1 MHRKLWIVGLLVLL
15 SLALLAP
22 TAYARGLAD
31 DKVIFGENYVLRS
44 GERLDG
50 NLAVI
55 GGKVT
60 LERDSIVTDDVAV
73 MGGALTVAGS
83 VRGSVAVFG
92 GTVILDDSAVIEGD
106 LAVFGGSIERAAGA
120 VVQGD
125 VFGPRLPAVPLLPGV
140 PELPQAPTAHRGP
153 FDLLVAL
160 FRWQMWTLG
169 LSLCLVLLGIVA
181 LLVAPKEMARIVGA
195 VATEPAVSFGV
206 GLLTLVVA
214 CLGGALLLIA
224 CGLGLLIWLIAGFAL
239 LLGWLAVGLWAGQ
252 RLLRALKVADAS
264 ALAEMALGVFL
275 ITVLARLPFCVGFL
289 CLVVIG
295 ATGLGAVVLTRFGT
309 QSYSHS
315 AGGAPAASPPP
326 SSGIL
331 MPASAPQTDLAA
343 APDAEPP
350 LVPDESPAAAAPVVP
365 LVLPAELSGPAV
377 SLMDDDLE
385 IVIGVGPDEASRLR
399 AAGVRTLAE
408 LAAADPAILGP
419 AIGVPVERIVSED
432 WIGQARRL

>member
-224 CGLGLLIWLIAGFAL
+224 CGLGLLIWLLAAFAF

-252 RLLRALKVADAS
+252 RMLRALRVRDTS
-264 ALAEMALGVFL
+264 ALGEMVFGVFL
-275 ITVLARLPFCVGFL
+275 ITVLARLPWCIGFL
-289 CLVVIG
+289 VAVIIG
-295 ATGLGAVVLTRFGT
+295 SIGLGAVVLTRFGT
-309 QSYSHS
+309 QSPRVGVRPT
-315 AGGAPAASPPP
+315 AGGGPVPPAPPEPLPPAAV
-326 SSGIL
+326 
-331 MPASAPQTDLAA
+331 
-343 APDAEPP
+343 EPIAP
-350 LVPDESPAAAAPVVP
+350 LVP
-365 LVLPAELSGPAV
+365 PAEPMPSEPALPLLPQV
-377 SLMDDDLE
+377 EMTA
-385 IVIGVGPDEASRLR
+385 GEARSE
-399 AAGVRTLAE
+399 AA
-408 LAAADPAILGP
+408 
-419 AIGVPVERIVSED
+419 
-432 WIGQARRL
+432 

>member
-1 MHRKLWIVGLLVLL
+1 MYRKLWLAGL
-15 SLALLAP
+15 LALLLAAILAP
-22 TAYARGLAD
+22 AAYAGGLAD
-31 DKVIFGENYVLRS
+31 DKIVVGENYVLAA

-55 GGKVT
+55 GGDVT
-60 LERDSIVTDDVAV
+60 LERDSVITGDVAV
-73 MGGALTVAGS
+73 LGGTLTASGA

-92 GTVILDDSAVIEGD
+92 GAVTLNDSAVIEGD
-106 LAVFGGSIERAAGA
+106 LAAFGGSVERAAGA
-120 VVQGD
+120 TVMGD
-125 VFGPRLPAVPLLPGV
+125 VFGPRLPALPARPTSPATPV
-140 PELPQAPTAHRGP
+140 APAQPARRGP
-153 FDLLVAL
+153 LGDLFV
-160 FRWQMWTLG
+160 WQAATAGWVLG
-169 LSLCLVLLGIVA
+169 LILVGIVA
-181 LLVAPKEMARIVGA
+181 LLVAPRAMARIASA
-195 VATEPAVSFGV
+195 VAAGPAYSFGV
-206 GLLTLVVA
+206 GLLTWAVA
-214 CLGGALLLIA
+214 LLGGALLLIA